1 MSRNIWI
8 SKESSR
14 KFQNLLTIWEPC
26 AITVITARRVASLH
40 QSLWTCKHQSVRT
53 SAGCSVL
60 RLREVK
66 RQHVSSAPELV
77 LLLPPLPVRPRFH
90 WGFQWYENTFAIK
103 TCGTY
108 PKQTNDTGTGA
119 PCCQVKQ
126 FFSPTLL
133 ERLQMRALKDVS
145 LCYSPASTPLHSN
158 CKVCHW
164 CESYHTR
171 TSPHQT
177 PPPCAVRGS
186 RAAKFFQFY

>member
-8 SKESSR
+8 SYESSR

-60 RLREVK
+60 RLRGETST
-66 RQHVSSAPELV
+66 RFISSRARASSPTAARPSPVPLRFSMIWKHICNKN
-77 LLLPPLPVRPRFH
+77 LWNLPQADKWHRHRRSLLPS
-90 WGFQWYENTFAIK
+90 
-103 TCGTY
+103 
-108 PKQTNDTGTGA
+108 QT
-119 PCCQVKQ
+119 V
-126 FFSPTLL
+126 FFPTLL

-145 LCYSPASTPLHSN
+145 LCYSPASTPLCSN

-177 PPPCAVRGS
+177 PPLCAVRGS